1 MHVVDSDQEP
11 SASIKVVLADDHPSL
26 RTGIRMRLEMEPGMQ
41 VVGECNN
48 GVEALEMVRQKKPDV
63 LLLDMEMPEL
73 SGVDVAR
80 QLHASGTQVRI
91 LVLSAHED
99 AEYVSR
105 LVEEGAVSGY
115 LTKQESLETI
125 VAALRGVAKGEEG
138 WISREVAAAIIQ
150 SRRKETR
157 RKDNRMHQLSR
168 REVEVLGLIARGF
181 HNQDI
186 AEELFIAES
195 TVKKHVSNI
204 YTKLELKT
212 RAEVTAW
219 AWKQGIVE
227 DDA

>member
-26 RTGIRMRLEMEPGMQ
+26 RAGIRMRLEMEPGMQ

-138 WISREVAAAIIQ
+138 WISREVAAAI
-150 SRRKETR
+150 
-157 RKDNRMHQLSR
+157 
-168 REVEVLGLIARGF
+168 
-181 HNQDI
+181 
-186 AEELFIAES
+186 
-195 TVKKHVSNI
+195 
-204 YTKLELKT
+204 
-212 RAEVTAW
+212 
-219 AWKQGIVE
+219 
-227 DDA
+227 